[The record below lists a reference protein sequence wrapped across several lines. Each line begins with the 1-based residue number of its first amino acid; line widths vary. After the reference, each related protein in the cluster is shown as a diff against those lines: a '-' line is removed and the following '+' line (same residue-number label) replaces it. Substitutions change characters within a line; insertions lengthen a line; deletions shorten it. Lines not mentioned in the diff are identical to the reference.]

1 MRMSDL
7 LGSTVRDVAG
17 RRLGDVHDVR
27 LVQNGPILGSWGA
40 ALTVD
45 ALLIGP
51 HAVGVRLGYGRSE
64 VQGPWAVRVTFE
76 AIHGVLD
83 AIPWHSIAAIQPGTI
98 LVREHDHADDG
109 PRDGRVLDAGL
120 ELLDRQILDPDG
132 RMAGNVD
139 DLTLSWREGAAPL
152 RLRDPGRSRRPL
164 TPIGRSPRT
173 VDRCHPRTSAGSAPG
188 RPRQHGVRDRE
199 PSSTKR
205 STSPWVMRTFRR
217 TPSNRGSASG
227 SWTGS
232 LAPEVG
238 GTRSSARGISPEIL
252 A

>member
-17 RRLGDVHDVR
+17 RPLGHVHDVR

-51 HAVGVRLGYGRSE
+51 KAVGARLGYGRSE

-76 AIHGVLD
+76 AIHGLLD
-83 AIPWHSIAAIQPGTI
+83 AIPWRSIVAIQPGTI
-98 LVREHDHADDG
+98 LVREEVHAGDG
-109 PRDGRVLDAGL
+109 PRDGRLLDAGL

-139 DLTLSWREGAAPL
+139 DLTLSWREGAAP
-152 RLRDPGRSRRPL
+152 PFVS
-164 TPIGRSPRT
+164 
-173 VDRCHPRTSAGSAPG
+173 
-188 RPRQHGVRDRE
+188 
-199 PSSTKR
+199 
-205 STSPWVMRTFRR
+205 
-217 TPSNRGSASG
+217 
-227 SWTGS
+227 
-232 LAPEVG
+232 
-238 GTRSSARGISPEIL
+238 EIL
-252 A
+252 AGPGALSRRLGGRLGRWIAAIHGRLQDQHLEGPASMGFGIVSTLDEAVHVTVGYEDLPTFSVESWVRKRIVGRIPGA

>member
-7 LGSTVRDVAG
+7 LGSTVKDLAG
-17 RRLGDVHDVR
+17 HRLGDVHDVR

-40 ALTVD
+40 AFTAD
-45 ALLIGP
+45 ALLVGP

-64 VQGPWAVRVTFE
+64 VQGPWAVRATFE

-83 AIPWHSIAAIQPGTI
+83 AIPWRSIVAIQPGTI

-139 DLTLSWREGAAPL
+139 DLTLSWREE
-152 RLRDPGRSRRPL
+152 
-164 TPIGRSPRT
+164 
-173 VDRCHPRTSAGSAPG
+173 AGPPFVS
-188 RPRQHGVRDRE
+188 
-199 PSSTKR
+199 
-205 STSPWVMRTFRR
+205 
-217 TPSNRGSASG
+217 
-227 SWTGS
+227 
-232 LAPEVG
+232 
-238 GTRSSARGISPEIL
+238 EIL
-252 A
+252 AGPGALSRRLGGRLGRWIGAIHGRLQDQHLEGPASMGFGIVSTLDEAVHVTVGYEDLPTYAVESWVRKRIVGRIPGA